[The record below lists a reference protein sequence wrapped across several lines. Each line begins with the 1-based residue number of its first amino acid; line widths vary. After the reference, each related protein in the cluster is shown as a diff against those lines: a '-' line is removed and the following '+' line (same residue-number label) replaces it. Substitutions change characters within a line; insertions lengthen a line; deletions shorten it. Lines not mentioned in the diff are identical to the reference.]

1 MKDYEIYDGS
11 KLVGLVNMNER
22 INKDLY
28 KNSIIESNA
37 GLRYKSVDLNKFSQK
52 YELEFMVDNVD
63 DLYDIVKVYINDDKK
78 IFDEIEII
86 KKYNNIKNIKKG
98 QIIKLY
104 VTMPIL
110 KYFNKSID
118 DVDKNNL
125 INSKIYFITK
135 VSDTNGDSE
144 LKNRLDMIVNDFK
157 NIINSQEY
165 SFYDDS
171 EKNKLINKA
180 LDLLDNIIK
189 EIENKT
195 NFIYGENF
203 SVPLK
208 IK

>member
-11 KLVGLVNMNER
+11 KLVGLVNMNE
-22 INKDLY
+22 KKKGDLY

-37 GLRYKSVDLNKFSQK
+37 GLKYKSVDLNKFSQK
-52 YELEFMVDNVD
+52 YELEFMVDSVD

-78 IFDEIEII
+78 IFDEIEVI
-86 KKYNNIKNIKKG
+86 KKYNDIKNIKKG
-98 QIIKLY
+98 QTIKLY

-118 DVDKNNL
+118 DVDKNSL

-135 VSDTNGDSE
+135 VSDTNGDSD
-144 LKNRLDMIVNDFK
+144 LK

-180 LDLLDNIIK
+180 LGLLDNIIK
-189 EIENKT
+189 EIENNT
-195 NFIYGENF
+195 NFMYGENF

>member
-11 KLVGLVNMNER
+11 KLVGLVNMNEK

-78 IFDEIEII
+78 IFDEIEVI
-86 KKYNNIKNIKKG
+86 KKYNDIKNIKKG

-118 DVDKNNL
+118 DVDKNSL
-125 INSKIYFITK
+125 INSKIYFINK
-135 VSDTNGDSE
+135 VSDTNGDGD

-180 LDLLDNIIK
+180 LGLLDNIIK

>member
-11 KLVGLVNMNER
+11 KLVGLVNMNE
-22 INKDLY
+22 KKKGDLY
-28 KNSIIESNA
+28 KNSIIESYA
-37 GLRYKSVDLNKFSQK
+37 GLKYKSVDLNSFSQK
-52 YELEFMVDNVD
+52 YELEFIVDSVD

-78 IFDEIEII
+78 IFDEIEVI
-86 KKYNNIKNIKKG
+86 KKYNDIKNIKKG
-98 QIIKLY
+98 QTIKLY

-118 DVDKNNL
+118 DVDKNSL

-135 VSDTNGDSE
+135 VSDTNGDSD
-144 LKNRLDMIVNDFK
+144 LKNRLDIIVNDFK

-180 LDLLDNIIK
+180 LGLLDNIIK
-189 EIENKT
+189 EIENNT
-195 NFIYGENF
+195 NFMYGENF

>member
-11 KLVGLVNMNER
+11 KLVGLVNMNE
-22 INKDLY
+22 KKKGDLY

-37 GLRYKSVDLNKFSQK
+37 GLKYKSVDLNSFSQK
-52 YELEFMVDNVD
+52 YELEFIVDSVD

-78 IFDEIEII
+78 IFDEIEVI
-86 KKYNNIKNIKKG
+86 KKYNDIKNIKKG

-110 KYFNKSID
+110 KYFNKSIS
-118 DVDKNNL
+118 DVDKNSL

-135 VSDTNGDSE
+135 VSDANKDSD
-144 LKNRLDMIVNDFK
+144 LKNRLDIIINDFK
-157 NIINSQEY
+157 NIINSEEY
-165 SFYDDS
+165 SFYDEK

-180 LDLLDNIIK
+180 IGLLDNIIK
-189 EIENKT
+189 EIESST
-195 NFIYGENF
+195 NYIYGEEF
-203 SVPLK
+203 IVPLK

>member
-118 DVDKNNL
+118 DVDKNSL

-180 LDLLDNIIK
+180 LGLLDNIIK
-189 EIENKT
+189 EIENNT
-195 NFIYGENF
+195 NFMYGENF